1 MRTQNVLKISMVM
14 LGFLL
19 SNITPGVKIYVY
31 GLSLFFFKTH
41 KDLVLIYT
49 YDAQI
54 LTDGHS
60 LSTYDADI

>member
-1 MRTQNVLKISMVM
+1 M
-14 LGFLL
+14 LHL
-19 SNITPGVKIYVY
+19 YVY

-41 KDLVLIYT
+41 KDLVIYT

-54 LTDGHS
+54 LADGHF

>member
-1 MRTQNVLKISMVM
+1 M
-14 LGFLL
+14 LHL
-19 SNITPGVKIYVY
+19 YVY

-41 KDLVLIYT
+41 KDLVIYT

>member
-1 MRTQNVLKISMVM
+1 MNNNKVQVLV
-14 LGFLL
+14 LQ
-19 SNITPGVKIYVY
+19 
-31 GLSLFFFKTH
+31 TH
-41 KDLVLIYT
+41 KDLVIYT